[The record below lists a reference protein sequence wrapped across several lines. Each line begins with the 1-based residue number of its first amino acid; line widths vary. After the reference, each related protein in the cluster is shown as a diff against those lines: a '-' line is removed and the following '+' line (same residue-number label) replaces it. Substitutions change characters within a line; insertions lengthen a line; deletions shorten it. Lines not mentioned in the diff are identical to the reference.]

1 MLERYCT
8 ERLAPAQKIRR
19 WCDFGSS
26 TLSRMAVTP
35 YRPERFS
42 AQLLRATLGDVGITH
57 MTSNAAVAESAEG
70 CVGEWAA
77 AHNGAL
83 AVTYYKAGH
92 LRLMQG
98 GRTLELA
105 PGDVV
110 IRDLRRRWVQD
121 AHEDFTLMTVK
132 IPTQA
137 LQAAFPDFASCVM
150 VPLKGEDPRA
160 RLLSSLIE
168 NLGRLAFDDRAPAAV
183 APVHD
188 LLRSALQIA
197 FTPLR
202 EGPGPSAP
210 RLPAA
215 LVRHVDERLSD
226 PELSVAALAAELG
239 MTVRSVQRLF
249 HQAGTT
255 PKAWILER
263 RLARAADH
271 LRAAP
276 ADGRVNITQLALSL
290 GFNDPAYFSRVFH
303 HEFGVTPTAFLRRER
318 SPA

>member
-1 MLERYCT
+1 VLERYCT
-8 ERLAPAQKIRR
+8 ERLLTAQKIRR
-19 WCDFGSS
+19 WCEFGSS

-57 MTSNAAVAESAEG
+57 MTSSAAVAESTEG
-70 CVGEWAA
+70 CVGEWAT
-77 AHNGAL
+77 AHSGAL
-83 AVTYYKAGH
+83 GVTYYKAGH
-92 LRLMQG
+92 LRLTQG
-98 GRTLELA
+98 SRTLELA

-110 IRDLRRRWVQD
+110 VRDLRHRWVQD

-132 IPTQA
+132 IPTQT
-137 LQAAFPDFASCVM
+137 LQAAFPEFESCVM
-150 VPLKGEDPRA
+150 VPLRAEDPRA

-168 NLGRLAFDDRAPAAV
+168 NLGRLAFDERAPAGV

-188 LLRSALQIA
+188 LLRSALQIGFA
-197 FTPLR
+197 PLR
-202 EGPGPSAP
+202 EGQAP
-210 RLPAA
+210 MAHRLPGA
-215 LVRHVDERLSD
+215 LVRHIDERLAD

-249 HQAGTT
+249 HLAGTT
-255 PKAWILER
+255 PKGWILAR

-271 LRAAP
+271 LRAVP
-276 ADGRVNITQLALSL
+276 IGRRVNITRLAMTL

-303 HEFGVTPTAFLRRER
+303 HEFGVTPTDFQRRER
-318 SPA
+318 PAV